1 MVERRT
7 RLRTVAT
14 PLSFGPHVLAIALR
28 ATAVTFRSWA
38 LRSTHM
44 KTAVATGQLL
54 ERSEELARIESVL
67 AAARSGLGTFAVVE
81 GPAGIG
87 KTALLAAARS
97 AATDGGMHVLRARG
111 TELERDFAFGVVR
124 QLFEPPLAEASELER
139 ADLLQAAAGMA
150 AGMLGLPGTPPTERA
165 ASSGV
170 DPSFAIFHGLYWLC
184 ANLAA
189 VGPLCLVVDDVHCA
203 DAASLRYL
211 AFLLTRL
218 EELEV
223 ALVVATRPLEEGTD
237 ADLLATL
244 TTDPSAHV
252 VPLPQLTR
260 AAVAELAESRLG
272 GAPDPVFVD
281 ACLRATRGT

>member
-124 QLFEPPLAEASELER
+124 QLCKPPPVWRPACSGFPAPLLTERTRQASTHR
-139 ADLLQAAAGMA
+139 SRSCTGSTGCARIWPPSARSASSSTTCTGQ
-150 AGMLGLPGTPPTERA
+150 TPP
-165 ASSGV
+165 
-170 DPSFAIFHGLYWLC
+170 PSVTWF
-184 ANLAA
+184 
-189 VGPLCLVVDDVHCA
+189 
-203 DAASLRYL
+203 S
-211 AFLLTRL
+211 
-218 EELEV
+218 
-223 ALVVATRPLEEGTD
+223 
-237 ADLLATL
+237 
-244 TTDPSAHV
+244 
-252 VPLPQLTR
+252 
-260 AAVAELAESRLG
+260 
-272 GAPDPVFVD
+272 
-281 ACLRATRGT
+281 CLRAWKNWTPPLSSRPVLARRALMPNC